1 MLPSSSRLPPLSSLG
16 GFFADPVSSAV
27 SLLLLVVVQVPTP
40 CPQPCPGGPW
50 WHLCS
55 ADPPQLLWP
64 SGLTHTFPK
73 RSRWLMSA
81 LRRRNRICLS
91 RGQAAPIFVWVIPSH
106 CRTVPCSHLHPSLGT
121 PATPAPV
128 QYKFKLLSIQEKPNQ
143 QGNWFLQKKT
153 MWWISLPQITDLWL
167 LGCLRCPQSPLA
179 APMDVTREKQ
189 RPLVEGTRGCE
200 LTT

>member
-91 RGQAAPIFVWVIPSH
+91 
-106 CRTVPCSHLHPSLGT
+106 CSHLCLGDPLSLQNS
-121 PATPAPV
+121 PLFSPAPQSGYPCHPCTCSV
-128 QYKFKLLSIQEKPNQ
+128 QIEVIIHPR
-143 QGNWFLQKKT
+143 KT
-153 MWWISLPQITDLWL
+153 KSA
-167 LGCLRCPQSPLA
+167 G
-179 APMDVTREKQ
+179 
-189 RPLVEGTRGCE
+189 
-200 LTT
+200 